1 MMNSIQSYV
10 HGPHSIASNE
20 ETFVCS
26 NSEAFTSELIE
37 HPEYISVICLACST
51 YQPHDIVLTGAKGL
65 RPGIKYF
72 SQSSLRYDQTTTT
85 TRESSQLLHIRMQ
98 YENSSELK
106 LNEP

>member
-37 HPEYISVICLACST
+37 NPEYISVICLACST

-72 SQSSLRYDQTTTT
+72 SSIFTQIRSNNNNNKRIQSIVTY
-85 TRESSQLLHIRMQ
+85 
-98 YENSSELK
+98 
-106 LNEP
+106 